1 MIFWEFLEM
10 LVRVA
15 KLKKAMK
22 QLATW
27 LDEGNSVDHQ
37 KIALTNAHTHLA
49 EFTHDWS
56 CTDQEF
62 IAAAGKVIP
71 GKI

>member
-27 LDEGNSVDHQ
+27 LDEGNSVHHQ
-37 KIALTNAHTHLA
+37 KIALSKCAYSL
-49 EFTHDWS
+49 
-56 CTDQEF
+56 
-62 IAAAGKVIP
+62 G
-71 GKI
+71 